1 MAEAVSRPQERRL
14 PLRLWLLALALAC
27 CAGGCATANRDSDLP
42 WNMQQPW
49 ETAPSI
55 PGFTPPS

>member
-1 MAEAVSRPQERRL
+1 MAEAVSSPQHRRPSFRICL
-14 PLRLWLLALALAC
+14 LMLALVW
-27 CAGGCATANRDSDLP
+27 CASGCATANRDSDLP

-55 PGFTPPS
+55 PGFTPP

>member
-1 MAEAVSRPQERRL
+1 MAETLSCPPARGPSVH
-14 PLRLWLLALALAC
+14 LWLLVLALAWC
-27 CAGGCATANRDSDLP
+27 VTGCATANRDSDLP

-55 PGFTPPS
+55 PGFTPP

>member
-1 MAEAVSRPQERRL
+1 MAEALSRLLGRL
-14 PLRLWLLALALAC
+14 HSLRLWLLTLALV
-27 CAGGCATANRDSDLP
+27 AGAAGCATPGGDSDLP

-55 PGFTPPS
+55 PGFGPP

>member
-1 MAEAVSRPQERRL
+1 MAEALTCPPPRGPSF
-14 PLRLWLLALALAC
+14 RLWLLMLALAW
-27 CAGGCATANRDSDLP
+27 CATGCATSNRDSDLP

-55 PGFTPPS
+55 PGFTPP

>member
-1 MAEAVSRPQERRL
+1 MVDALIRRL
-14 PLRLWLLALALAC
+14 GRQPSFRLLLLALALVAC
-27 CAGGCATANRDSDLP
+27 TAGCATTNRDSDLP

-55 PGFTPPS
+55 PGFGPY